1 MEINFNGKTALVTGA
16 GRGIGRQTVKKLI
29 AAGANVIAVSKTAS
43 NLTSLIQEV
52 SNIFNLNNNDND
64 NDHSNNNNKCLQL
77 VKYSY
82 YLILFS
88 ILH

>member
-16 GRGIGRQTVKKLI
+16 RRGIGRQTVKKLI
-29 AAGANVIAVSKTAS
+29 AAGANVIAVSKTAN

-52 SNIFNLNNNDND
+52 SNIFTLNN
-64 NDHSNNNNKCLQL
+64 NDHSNNNNKYLQL

-82 YLILFS
+82 YFI
-88 ILH
+88 